1 MSRMKQVELLAPA
14 GAYESM
20 TAAFQAGADA
30 VYIGG
35 RQFGARAYADN
46 TTDEQLLS
54 AIDYAHL
61 QGKALYLTV
70 NTLVK
75 ENELDG
81 LCEWLRPFY
90 ENGLDAVIVQDLGV
104 FSMVKRH
111 FPGMDIHAS
120 TQMTVT
126 GPDGAALLKEMGA
139 TRVVPARELTVRE
152 LKALYDATGMEVEAF
167 VHGALCYGYSGQC
180 LLSSVIGGRSGNRGR
195 CAQACRLP
203 YTAFS
208 EGRPLNRKDEQ
219 YLISLKDLCGLDVLP
234 DMLDAGVYSL
244 KIEGRMKSPQY
255 TAGVASVYR
264 KYVDHYL
271 EYGREGYRVKESD
284 RKILSTLFDRGG
296 TTDGY
301 LRGVTGRQMITLK
314 EKPAMRIVD
323 ERLTEYINREYLGPA
338 PKRLIDG
345 VARLVLGEPV
355 SLTVT
360 AVERNAANSA
370 VRGIPTAKQC
380 LEKDE
385 EAVADEILTVTV
397 TGSVIEPAQRQPLS
411 VESVEKQLRKT
422 GTSEYEWRNL
432 EIQIEGDGFLPV
444 QELNRLRREAFEQLT
459 ESALKPFRRALA
471 NRPEITQDTHEREN
485 KDSIWK
491 NHGDTPALNVY
502 LEDISALPALLVQ
515 NLADGY
521 YLPLETLGEAV
532 NELPKLA
539 EQIHR
544 AGRKVY
550 LAIPTVFQKKT
561 REFVLSLKEKIL
573 AAKPDGLLVRT
584 MDSLAFC
591 KNEFPEIKR
600 IGDYSLYTYNQKAC
614 ETALDLGIS
623 GRVLPVELTF
633 RELEAVKT
641 DRDELI
647 VYGRLPVMFAANCIR
662 KTTTGCTKKPEV
674 IWLKDR
680 KGKRFPVKNHCAI
693 CSNTFYN
700 SSPLHLLDCTA
711 EVGRIA
717 PAAIRLN
724 FTTEDNEMVCRIVE
738 AYDRVYK
745 QKKTANYPLE
755 DFTRGHYRRG
765 ME

>member
-1 MSRMKQVELLAPA
+1 MNRVKTVELLAPA
-14 GAYESM
+14 GSYESM

-61 QGKALYLTV
+61 QGKSLYLTV

-75 ENELDG
+75 DNELDG

-90 ENGLDAVIVQDLGV
+90 EHGLDAVIVQDLGV

-126 GPDGAALLKEMGA
+126 GPDGAKLLQGMGA

-152 LKALYDATGMEVEAF
+152 LKAIYDATGMEVEAF

-208 EGRPLNRKDEQ
+208 EGKPISRRDEQ

-255 TAGVASVYR
+255 TAGVTSVYR

-271 EYGREGYRVKESD
+271 EYGREGYKVKESD

-323 ERLTEYINREYLGPA
+323 ERLTEKINRDYLGPA

-345 VARLVLGEPV
+345 VAKLVLGEPV
-355 SLTVT
+355 SLTLT
-360 AVERNAANSA
+360 AGE
-370 VRGIPTAKQC
+370 T
-380 LEKDE
+380 
-385 EAVADEILTVTV
+385 TVTV
-397 TGSVIEPAQRQPLS
+397 TGAVIEPAQRQPLS
-411 VESVEKQLRKT
+411 IESVEKQLRKT
-422 GTSEYEWRNL
+422 GASDYEWRNL
-432 EIQIEGDGFLPV
+432 DIQIEGDGFLSV

-459 ESALKPFRRALA
+459 KSSLKPFRRMSITEEADKA
-471 NRPEITQDTHEREN
+471 NQPGITHDTHESEDRKTVWEN
-485 KDSIWK
+485 SA
-491 NHGDTPALNVY
+491 NRPALNVY
-502 LEDISALPALLVQ
+502 LEDISALPDLLRQ
-515 NLADGY
+515 NLVDGY

-532 NELPKLA
+532 NELPGIA
-539 EQIHR
+539 AQIHR
-544 AGRKVY
+544 AGKRVY

-573 AAKPDGLLVRT
+573 TANPDGLLVRT

-591 KNEFPEIKR
+591 IKEFPKIEL
-600 IGDYSLYTYNQKAC
+600 IGDYSLYTYNKKAC
-614 ETALDLGIS
+614 ETARELGIS

-633 RELEAVKT
+633 KELEAV
-641 DRDELI
+641 RSESDELI

-662 KTTTGCTKKPEV
+662 KTTTGCTKKPEA

-680 KGKRFPVKNHCAI
+680 KGKYFPVKNHCAI

-717 PAAIRLN
+717 PAALRLN
-724 FTTEDNEMVCRIVE
+724 FTTEDRDTICRIVE
-738 AYDRVYK
+738 AYVRVYK
-745 QKKTANYPLE
+745 QKKSANYPLD

>member
-1 MSRMKQVELLAPA
+1 M
-14 GAYESM
+14 
-20 TAAFQAGADA
+20 
-30 VYIGG
+30 
-35 RQFGARAYADN
+35 
-46 TTDEQLLS
+46 
-54 AIDYAHL
+54 
-61 QGKALYLTV
+61 
-70 NTLVK
+70 
-75 ENELDG
+75 
-81 LCEWLRPFY
+81 
-90 ENGLDAVIVQDLGV
+90 
-104 FSMVKRH
+104 
-111 FPGMDIHAS
+111 
-120 TQMTVT
+120 
-126 GPDGAALLKEMGA
+126 
-139 TRVVPARELTVRE
+139 
-152 LKALYDATGMEVEAF
+152 
-167 VHGALCYGYSGQC
+167 
-180 LLSSVIGGRSGNRGR
+180 
-195 CAQACRLP
+195 
-203 YTAFS
+203 
-208 EGRPLNRKDEQ
+208 NRKDEQ

-271 EYGREGYRVKESD
+271 EYGREGYKVKESD

-323 ERLTEYINREYLGPA
+323 ERLTERINRDYLGPA

-345 VARLVLGEPV
+345 VAKLVLGEPV

-360 AVERNAANSA
+360 TVEKSSGAGSA
-370 VRGIPTAKQC
+370 KT
-380 LEKDE
+380 L
-385 EAVADEILTVTV
+385 ADKVNQAPISEQPSVTV
-397 TGSVIEPAQRQPLS
+397 TGAVIEPAQRQPLS

-422 GTSEYEWRNL
+422 GTSDYEWRNL
-432 EIQIEGDGFLPV
+432 DIQIEGDGFLPV

-459 ESALKPFRRALA
+459 ESSLKPFRRTSVFEEADEVSGGA
-471 NRPEITQDTHEREN
+471 CEVSESASEVSAGAVADKAGQPEITHDTHESKDRKPVWEN
-485 KDSIWK
+485 TANI
-491 NHGDTPALNVY
+491 PALNVY
-502 LEDISALPALLVQ
+502 LEDISALPALLKQ
-515 NLADGY
+515 NLANGY

-532 NELPKLA
+532 NELPVLA

-544 AGRKVY
+544 AGKKAY
-550 LAIPTVFQKKT
+550 LAIPTVFQKKA
-561 REFVLSLKEKIL
+561 RDFVLALKEKII
-573 AAKPDGLLVRT
+573 ASKPDGLLVRT

-591 KNEFPEIKR
+591 KQEFPDIAL

-614 ETALDLGIS
+614 EKAFELGIS

-641 DRDELI
+641 DCDELI

-680 KGKRFPVKNHCAI
+680 KGKRFPVKNHCSI

-724 FTTEDNEMVCRIVE
+724 FTTEDAEMVCRIVE

-745 QKKTANYPLE
+745 QKKAVIYPLE

>member
-1 MSRMKQVELLAPA
+1 MNKRKQVELLAPA
-14 GAYESM
+14 GSYESM

-61 QGKALYLTV
+61 QGKSLYLTV

-75 ENELDG
+75 DEELDD
-81 LCEWLRPFY
+81 LIEWLRPFY
-90 ENGLDAVIVQDLGV
+90 EAGLDAVIVQDLGV

-126 GPDGAALLKEMGA
+126 GPDGAALLKEMGT
-139 TRVVPARELTVRE
+139 TRVVPARELTINE
-152 LKALYDATGMEVEAF
+152 LKALYDATGMEIEAF
-167 VHGALCYGYSGQC
+167 IHGALCYGYSGQC

-208 EGRPLNRKDEQ
+208 DGKPINRKDEQ

-244 KIEGRMKSPQY
+244 KIEGRMKSPLY
-255 TAGVASVYR
+255 TAGVTSVYR
-264 KYVDHYL
+264 RYVDHYL
-271 EYGREGYRVKESD
+271 EFGREGYRVKDVD

-323 ERLTEYINREYLGPA
+323 ERLTESISRDYLGPA
-338 PKRLIDG
+338 PKHPIDG
-345 VARLVLGEPV
+345 VAKLVLGEPV
-355 SLTVT
+355 SLRVT
-360 AVERNAANSA
+360 AGETSVS
-370 VRGIPTAKQC
+370 
-380 LEKDE
+380 
-385 EAVADEILTVTV
+385 V
-397 TGSVIEPAQRQPLS
+397 TGAVIEPAQRQPLS
-411 VESVEKQLRKT
+411 VESVQKQLRKT

-444 QELNRLRREAFEQLT
+444 QELNRLRREAFERLT
-459 ESALKPFRRALA
+459 AETLTQFRR
-471 NRPEITQDTHEREN
+471 TYDTKAEVSMEA
-485 KDSIWK
+485 KADSVNTSVW
-491 NHGDTPALNVY
+491 GGAETTPALNIY
-502 LEDISALPALLVQ
+502 LEDISALSALLKQ

-521 YLPLETLGEAV
+521 YLPLEALGASV
-532 NELPKLA
+532 DKLPRIT

-544 AGRKVY
+544 SEKNVY

-561 REFVLSLKEKIL
+561 RDFVLSLKERII

-584 MDSLAFC
+584 LDSLAFC
-591 KNEFPEIKR
+591 RKEFPGIPL
-600 IGDYSLYTYNQKAC
+600 IGDYSLYTYNKKAG
-614 ETALDLGIS
+614 ETAFALGIS

-633 RELEAVKT
+633 KELEAVTSK
-641 DRDELI
+641 RDELI

-662 KTTTGCTKKPEV
+662 KTTTGCTKKPET

-680 KGKRFPVKNHCAI
+680 KGKYFPVKNHCAI

-700 SSPLHLLDCTA
+700 SSPLYLPDCTR
-711 EVGRIA
+711 EIERIA
-717 PAAIRLN
+717 PKALRLN
-724 FTTEDNEMVCRIVE
+724 FTTEDVETICRVVE
-738 AYDRVYK
+738 SYDRIYR
-745 QKKTANYPLE
+745 QKSVSTYLPE
-755 DFTRGHYRRG
+755 DYTRGHYRRG